1 MAEINAIPH
10 SPNIII
16 LSEKKEQSVL
26 YMNMIRVYGYNAL
39 HLKPEDDIDDFT
51 PDVFVVRIEQLRT
64 FSFLLAK
71 YSDVPIV
78 VVHKFS
84 EDLEFLSVETLDQD
98 EDRMF
103 HIFERG
109 IAIRFQKVIERALLY
124 EQGCE
129 YRTLLIEQDENTRQ
143 KIISILEE
151 KNSRVHSLPSLSKL
165 LDANLEP
172 MDLILVNLGG
182 KYPAAI
188 MKAFFLD
195 HEPLSHASVI
205 FLSNNN
211 SYEISNITG
220 EGLTVFPVNRSAD
233 DLRHLIESGLK
244 KAKIRKIDQQIVYKE
259 AYERNQEHITLN
271 QHASVSISNSAG
283 DITYV
288 NGLFCEISGY
298 TADEL
303 IGNNHRII
311 KSGVHTQEFYNDI
324 WRTIAAGRV
333 WKGEICNR
341 KKNGEL
347 YWVDSTI
354 SPFMDDQGKP
364 YQYVSIRT
372 DITKNKAVE
381 QNLEHTMDLL
391 ERTNEVAKIG
401 HWAIDVETMNIE
413 WSKVTRQIHGVEED
427 FQPTL
432 DNALVFYDEG
442 GCREQMKKLFQ
453 RAIKYSE
460 PFDVELIIHTK
471 DGEKKWVRTI
481 GVPDLSNGKCVRVF
495 GVFQDVSDI
504 KRAEYDLIDARN
516 LAEKSNKAK
525 TDFLSNMSHE
535 LRTPLNA
542 IIGFSELLDLDSSLT
557 RDQKDNVEEINKAGQ
572 HLLEL
577 VNEILD
583 LARIEAGELTFTME
597 TINASQMVS
606 ECALLL
612 TALIETKNIHLK
624 ISDDSNIYV
633 QADRKRLKQS
643 ILNLLSN
650 AIKYNTDSG
659 NIEIQISELN
669 EYSVRISISD
679 TGLGIDPAKYGL
691 IFQPFMRLSGEN
703 DGIEGTGLGLALT
716 KKIVESM
723 EGSIGVVSEVG
734 KGSTFWIDLPIQKSP
749 AVAVADDPQDDEDP
763 VSIADVNT
771 PKANEKYKILY
782 IEDNPANL
790 KLMMQIIASRKDTKL
805 LSALTPQIGI
815 EFAKTHKP
823 DLIMLDI
830 NLPDM
835 DGYQLLD
842 HLKKEGFSKTPFVA
856 ISANAMPEDVKQGKK
871 AGFNEYLTKPINIP
885 RFNEFLDN
893 LYTQNQ
899 RE

>member
-26 YMNMIRVYGYNAL
+26 YMNMVRVYGYNAL
-39 HLKPEDDIDDFT
+39 HLKPDDDIDDFV
-51 PDVFVVRIEQLRT
+51 PDVFIVRIEQLRT
-64 FSFLLAK
+64 FSFLLAQFAT
-71 YSDVPIV
+71 VPIV

-109 IAIRFQKVIERALLY
+109 IAKRFQKVIERALLY
-124 EQGCE
+124 EQSCE
-129 YRTLLIEQDENTRQ
+129 YRTLLIEQDENTRE
-143 KIISILEE
+143 KIVSILKE
-151 KNSRVHSLPSLSKL
+151 KKSKVHTLPSISKL
-165 LDANLEP
+165 LDANLET

-195 HEPLSHASVI
+195 HDPLSHASVI

-211 SYEISNITG
+211 RYEISNITG
-220 EGLTVFPVNRSAD
+220 EGLTVFPVDRDVD

-244 KAKIRKIDQQIVYKE
+244 KAKIRKIDQQISYKE

-271 QHASVSISNSAG
+271 QHALVSISNAAG

-298 TADEL
+298 TADQL
-303 IGNNHRII
+303 IGKNHRII
-311 KSGVHTQEFYNDI
+311 KSGAHPEEFYENI
-324 WRTIAAGRV
+324 WQTISTGHV

-341 KKNGEL
+341 KKNGDL

-372 DITKNKAVE
+372 DITKSKAVE

-401 HWAIDVETMNIE
+401 HWSIDVETMRIE
-413 WSKVTRQIHGVEED
+413 WSKVTRQIHDVD
-427 FQPTL
+427 DNFQPTL
-432 DNALVFYDEG
+432 ENAVVFYEEG
-442 GCREQMKKLFQ
+442 GCREQMKTLFQ

-460 PFDVELIIHTK
+460 SFDVELIIHTR

-481 GVPDLSNGKCVRVF
+481 GVPDLNNGKCVRVF

-504 KRAEYDLIDARN
+504 KKAEYDLIDARN
-516 LAEKSNKAK
+516 QAEKSNKAK

-542 IIGFSELLDLDSSLT
+542 IIGFSELLDLDASLN

-583 LARIEAGELTFTME
+583 LARIEAGELTFSME
-597 TINASQMVS
+597 TINTVQIVN
-606 ECALLL
+606 ECTLLL
-612 TALIETKNIHLK
+612 TTLIETKNIHVNVVG
-624 ISDDSNIYV
+624 DTNIHV
-633 QADRKRLKQS
+633 KADRKRLKQS

-659 NIEIQISELN
+659 NIEINISEQDMG
-669 EYSVRISISD
+669 SVRISVTD
-679 TGLGIDPAKYGL
+679 TGPGIDSDKYEL
-691 IFQPFMRLSGEN
+691 IFQPFLRLHGEN
-703 DGIEGTGLGLALT
+703 DGIEGTGIGLALT
-716 KKIVESM
+716 KKIIESM
-723 EGSIGVVSEVG
+723 SGSIGVISEVG
-734 KGSTFWIDLPIQKSP
+734 SGSTFWIDLPLDKTPEVS
-749 AVAVADDPQDDEDP
+749 DDPQGGEVISSSTDD
-763 VSIADVNT
+763 T
-771 PKANEKYKILY
+771 TLMGNERHKILY

-790 KLMMQIIASRKDTKL
+790 KLMMQIVASRKDTKL

-815 EFAKTHKP
+815 EFAKTHNP
-823 DLIMLDI
+823 ELIMLDI
-830 NLPDM
+830 NLPEM

-842 HLKKEGFSKTPFVA
+842 RLKSEGFSKTPFVA
-856 ISANAMPEDVKQGKK
+856 ISANAMPEDVKRGKS
-871 AGFNEYLTKPINIP
+871 AGFDEYLTKPINIP
-885 RFNEFLDN
+885 LFNEFLDN